1 MSAREPVTARPY
13 LRSDTR
19 PGVSWSSLLRR
30 VAESK
35 TFWLATSR
43 TGPPHVM
50 PLLAVC
56 VEEKIYF
63 CAGPKTQKARNLAR
77 DSRCVLTTAAE
88 GVDVVVEGRAVRVTD
103 SGTVVRAAHAYRAK
117 YGWDAEPGE
126 DAFYGDGAPTAGPAP
141 LHLYELVLER
151 VFGFGTDESLNAMRW
166 TFD

>member
-1 MSAREPVTARPY
+1 MSAREPVTAQPY

-77 DSRCVLTTAAE
+77 DSRCVLTTAAG
-88 GVDVVVEGRAVRVTD
+88 GVAGDLWPGRTQPRRPCARGPDRTGGGRAREP
-103 SGTVVRAAHAYRAK
+103 AAQPRC
-117 YGWDAEPGE
+117 GRDVGRGRRQVELVPSRRRRC
-126 DAFYGDGAPTAGPAP
+126 PAP
-141 LHLYELVLER
+141 ARGHPRLAR
-151 VFGFGTDESLNAMRW
+151 RP
-166 TFD
+166 